1 MKNPYG
7 VFLTIEIARIL
18 GIIPK
23 DLEYDLTWD
32 KGTDLYNEFHISKYN
47 DTTRS
52 EYGCIEEFLKDYRRK
67 HASEIIPFVESPIKI
82 TIYSVEKHWPIVV
95 PIKVYNELIKDDY
108 IHFNGRDWVY
118 FDSDMNYITEI
129 AIKQK

>member
-18 GIIPK
+18 GVIPK

-32 KGTDLYNEFHISKYN
+32 KGTDLYQEFHISKHN

-67 HASEIIPFVESPIKI
+67 HASEIIPLVTNEQM
-82 TIYSVEKHWPIVV
+82 TVYSVENHWPIHIS
-95 PIKVYNELIKDDY
+95 PKAHNLLIKDDY

-129 AIKQK
+129 AIKQE